1 MLLASTVMSAADPF
15 PRPQRPQRPAS
26 GDPRHDARRRLLL
39 DVAGISLSIAAFATV
54 YGVAA
59 RDTGLSVVETMSM
72 SALPF
77 AGASQFA
84 ALGYLDQGLSWVV
97 IIGLTA
103 LLNARHL
110 LYSASLAPHL
120 GGVHRWHRAA
130 MAQVLTDEAFALTS
144 NHFKRLGRP
153 DVVGYWIAAVLGVYL
168 PWNLGTAIGAV
179 AGGFLP
185 DPDSLGLDVVFP
197 ASMAGL
203 AIGLMSG
210 RREVVAA
217 AAAVVIGL
225 IVAAVTGPGVG
236 VVAGGL
242 LGPAVAMLLPRPQ
255 PLATGDGV
263 SAPDEAPR

>member
-1 MLLASTVMSAADPF
+1 MLESA
-15 PRPQRPQRPAS
+15 
-26 GDPRHDARRRLLL
+26 G
-39 DVAGISLSIAAFATV
+39 VALSIAAFAMV

-59 RDTGLSVVETMSM
+59 RDTGLTVLETVSM
-72 SALPF
+72 SAIPF

-84 ALGYLDQGLSWVV
+84 ALGYLDQGLSWLA

-120 GGVHRWHRAA
+120 AGVPRGQRMA
-130 MAQVLTDEAFALTS
+130 MAQVLTDEAFALST
-144 NHFKRLGRP
+144 NHFTRRGRA
-153 DVVGYWIAAVLGVYL
+153 DVVGYWIAAVGGVYL

-185 DPDSLGLDVVFP
+185 DPSRLGLDVVFP

-203 AIGLMSG
+203 AIGLMTG

-217 AAAVVIGL
+217 AAGVVIGL
-225 IVAAVTGPGVG
+225 VVALTVAPGVG
-236 VVAGGL
+236 VIAGGL
-242 LGPAVAMLLPRPQ
+242 LGPVVAMLVIRHREEPNRPTDDRPGGLP
-255 PLATGDGV
+255 
-263 SAPDEAPR
+263 

>member
-1 MLLASTVMSAADPF
+1 MAV
-15 PRPQRPQRPAS
+15 
-26 GDPRHDARRRLLL
+26 
-39 DVAGISLSIAAFATV
+39 SIAAFAVV

-59 RDTGLSVVETMSM
+59 RDTGLTVLETVTMS
-72 SALPF
+72 AVPF

-84 ALGYLDQGLSWVV
+84 ALGYLDQGVSWVA

-120 GGVHRWHRAA
+120 AGVSRPQRAA
-130 MAQVLTDEAFALTS
+130 MAQVLTDEAFALST
-144 NHFKRLGRP
+144 NHFTRLGRS
-153 DVVGYWIAAVLGVYL
+153 DAVGYWIAAVVGVYL

-185 DPDSLGLDVVFP
+185 DPSRLGLDVVFP

-203 AIGLMSG
+203 AIGLMTG

-217 AAAVVIGL
+217 AAGIVIGL
-225 IVAAVTGPGVG
+225 TVALTIAPGVG
-236 VVAGGL
+236 VIAGGL
-242 LGPAVAMLLPRPQ
+242 LGPAVALLVPRP
-255 PLATGDGV
+255 DGE
-263 SAPDEAPR
+263 SPFAIDDDPAGGLP

>member
-1 MLLASTVMSAADPF
+1 MMSTTAPEQPHQALRQPRRAAG
-15 PRPQRPQRPAS
+15 RR
-26 GDPRHDARRRLLL
+26 GDHGDDGGRRRLVLE
-39 DVAGISLSIAAFATV
+39 VAGVALSIAAFGVV

-59 RDTGLSVVETMSM
+59 RDTGLSVIETVTMS
-72 SALPF
+72 AVPY

-84 ALGYLDQGLSWVV
+84 ALGYLDQGLSWVA

-120 GGVHRWHRAA
+120 AGVPRVHRAA
-130 MAQVLTDEAFALTS
+130 MAQVLTDEAFALST
-144 NHFKRLGRP
+144 NHFARLGRP
-153 DVVGYWIAAVLGVYL
+153 DVVGYWIAAVGGVYL

-185 DPDSLGLDVVFP
+185 DPSRLGLDVVFP

-203 AIGLMSG
+203 AIGLMTG

-225 IVAAVTGPGVG
+225 TVALIVAPGVG
-236 VVAGGL
+236 VIAGGL
-242 LGPAVAMLLPRPQ
+242 LGPAVAMLVPRPH
-255 PLATGDGV
+255 
-263 SAPDEAPR
+263 DEPRLPTPADEPGGLP